1 MSLTTSLRSNVEERV
16 VEALRE
22 GTDELVGIASDLV
35 AFDTTARLPGEPARE
50 ERALQEYLRS
60 AVVELGAEAD
70 LWEPETVPA
79 GHPLLPNG
87 LDFRGRPQL
96 VARLAGA
103 GGGRSLLLNGHIDA
117 VSAEPLAQWASDPF
131 KAQVREGL
139 LYGRGA
145 CDMKG
150 GIADELFALI
160 VLHRLGIRLA
170 GDVVFCTNTD
180 EESSGA
186 GSHAC
191 VERGVRAQA
200 GICGEPTAFD
210 AWVACRGAVNAT
222 ITVEGR
228 AGHAEVPQPDWRAG
242 GAVNAIDKMALV
254 LQGIRTLRDDWRSR
268 GDHAHPLLSPGD
280 IVPTVVRGGEWMVT
294 FPNSCELTLDV
305 QYLPGQVGADGT
317 GRAVFREV
325 ESFVNA
331 AAASDPWL
339 AAHPPRWAWPCDIIP
354 AEIATEHPIVLAAL
368 QAAADLGRSGVA
380 AGMESWHDPAVF
392 IRRGGIPTISFGP
405 GGFDVAHAIDECVPV
420 ADLVDHASAVA
431 LLLMRWCGV
440 AGK

>member
-1 MSLTTSLRSNVEERV
+1 MTGEMRLLSGAEERV
-16 VEALRE
+16 VEAVRE
-22 GTDELVGIASDLV
+22 STDELVGIVADLV

-50 ERALQEYLRS
+50 ERALQEYLRG
-60 AVVELGAEAD
+60 ALAELGADTD
-70 LWEPETVPA
+70 LWEPEPVPA
-79 GHPLLPNG
+79 GHPILPNG

-96 VARLAGA
+96 AGRLAGA

-117 VSAEPLAQWASDPF
+117 VSAEPVAQWTSDPF
-131 KAQVREGL
+131 AAQVRDGL
-139 LYGRGA
+139 LFGRGT

-150 GIADELFALI
+150 GIADQLFALT
-160 VLHRLGIRLA
+160 VLRRLGVELA

-186 GSHAC
+186 GSYAC
-191 VERGVRAQA
+191 VERGVRADA
-200 GICGEPTAFD
+200 GLAGEPTGFD

-228 AGHAEVPQPDWRAG
+228 PGHAEVRQADWRLG

-254 LQGIRTLRDDWRSR
+254 LQGIHTLREDWRSR

-280 IVPTVVRGGEWMVT
+280 IVPTMVRGGEWIVT
-294 FPNSCELTLDV
+294 FPASCELTLDL

-317 GRAVFREV
+317 GRQVFAEV
-325 ESFVNA
+325 EGYVNSA
-331 AAASDPWL
+331 AAADPWL
-339 AAHPPRWAWPCDIIP
+339 AEHPPRWDWPCDIIP
-354 AEIATEHPIVLAAL
+354 AEIATDHPIVVAAL
-368 QAAADLGRSGVA
+368 QAGYDLDRAGVA
-380 AGMESWHDPAVF
+380 TGMDSWHDPAVF
-392 IRRGGIPTISFGP
+392 IRRGGVPTISFGP
-405 GGFDVAHAIDECVPV
+405 GGFDVAHTIDECVPV

-440 AGK
+440 RGD